1 MSTRPTTLDAEQTM
15 GRIQTDLCVL
25 QRQLHQLHVTAP
37 LEGPLAGQF
46 RASRRRW
53 FEVEYQAKSA
63 MMLSRQALAML
74 NMFTS
79 TSREDPGCTVPS
91 SVRSESSSA

>member
-1 MSTRPTTLDAEQTM
+1 MTLVTPSNNDWAC
-15 GRIQTDLCVL
+15 IQTDLW
-25 QRQLHQLHVTAP
+25 RRTPAAP
-37 LEGPLAGQF
+37 AARDRAAQGPLAGQF

-63 MMLSRQALAML
+63 MMLSRQALAGL

-79 TSREDPGCTVPS
+79 TSREDL
-91 SVRSESSSA
+91 A